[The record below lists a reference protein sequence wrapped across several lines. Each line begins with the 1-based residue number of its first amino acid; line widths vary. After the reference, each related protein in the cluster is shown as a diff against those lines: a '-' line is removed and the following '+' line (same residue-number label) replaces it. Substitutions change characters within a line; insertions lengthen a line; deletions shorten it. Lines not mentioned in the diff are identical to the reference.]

1 MYIQLLAS
9 DLGLLT
15 DWGQSFEKALK
26 QIVDSVLQIGE
37 YLIDQGKDFLEFFST
52 LTTSMSSGGYFV
64 LHAVP
69 GSLGVIFL
77 TFFSITVLLR
87 IIGRD

>member
-1 MYIQLLAS
+1 MYTQFLAS

-15 DWGQSFEKALK
+15 DWGQSFEKSLK
-26 QIVDSVLQIGE
+26 QIVDGILQISN
-37 YLIDQGKDFLEFFST
+37 YLIDQGKDLFEFFST
-52 LTTSMSSGGYFV
+52 LTTSMSSSGYFV

-69 GSLGVIFL
+69 GALGAVFL
-77 TFFSITVLLR
+77 TFFTITVLLR

>member
-1 MYIQLLAS
+1 MYIQFLSS
-9 DLGLLT
+9 DLGLIT
-15 DWGQSFEKALK
+15 DWGQSFERTLK
-26 QIVDSVLQIGE
+26 QIVDAVLQIGE
-37 YLIDQGKDFLEFFST
+37 YLIDQGKDLLEFFST
-52 LTTSMSSGGYFV
+52 LTTSMSSSGYFV

-69 GSLGVIFL
+69 GALGVIFL